1 MNTSLSRG
9 IISDH
14 FRGVGTVTPEMV
26 RQRARE
32 IAIING
38 RPPNHCTRQDFLEA
52 QRELTG
58 ALPGIDGEEDVLVNA
73 TEWGE
78 EPVSTGHPVDK
89 EEIPDEQTIGE
100 ELVEQGINEAEHDQ
114 MVEAAKAAKSF
125 DGA

>member
-1 MNTSLSRG
+1 MKTSLSRG

-14 FRGVGTVTPEMV
+14 FSGVGTVTPEMV

-38 RPPNHCTRQDFLEA
+38 RPTNHCTKQDLLEA

-58 ALPGIDGEEDVLVNA
+58 ASPATDGEDDIIIN
-73 TEWGE
+73 TTSWGE
-78 EPVSTGHPVDK
+78 EPGSAGHSVER
-89 EEIPDEQTIGE
+89 EEAADEQTLAE

-114 MVEAAKAAKSF
+114 MVEAAKTRQGF
-125 DGA
+125 

>member
-1 MNTSLSRG
+1 MKTSHNRG

-14 FRGVGTVTPEMV
+14 FLGVGTVTREMV

-38 RPPNHCTRQDFLEA
+38 RPPNHCSRHDFLEA

-58 ALPGIDGEEDVLVNA
+58 AIPALDDEDDRIINTTA
-73 TEWGE
+73 WGE
-78 EPVSTGHPVDK
+78 ESGAAGHSVER
-89 EEIPDEQTIGE
+89 EEAPDEQLLAE

-114 MVEAAKAAKSF
+114 MVEAAKSRHIF
-125 DGA
+125 